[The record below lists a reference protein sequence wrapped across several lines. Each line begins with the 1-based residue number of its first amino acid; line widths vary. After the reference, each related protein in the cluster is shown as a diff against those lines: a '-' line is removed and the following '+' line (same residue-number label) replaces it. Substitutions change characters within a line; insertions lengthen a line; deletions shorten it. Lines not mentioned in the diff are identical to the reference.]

1 MEETKPVFH
10 IFFFKIETEEYL
22 LTLYEASITL
32 TLKPDKD
39 ITRKENYRL
48 IFFMNVDAKI
58 LNEAL

>member
-10 IFFFKIETEEYL
+10 KFFFNIETEEYL
-22 LTLYEASITL
+22 LTLYEAIITL
-32 TLKPDKD
+32 TLKPDKE
-39 ITRKENYRL
+39 IIGKENYGL